1 MDYHHYYNFCFAK
14 TDREE
19 FFKTG
24 QPGNEELLSLAK
36 ECDIDLLSLGW
47 ILGPTNLTLTEI
59 NTAVSERLDRA
70 NHIYTM
76 LKKWMECLRS
86 GASYRALALLLDTA
100 SINRRD
106 LIERFCHDK
115 GK

>member
-1 MDYHHYYNFCFAK
+1 MDYHHCYNFCFAK

-19 FFKTG
+19 LFKTG
-24 QPGNEELLSLAK
+24 QPGDEELLSLAK

-47 ILGPTNLTLTEI
+47 ILGPPNLTLTEI

-70 NHIYTM
+70 KHIYTM
-76 LKKWMECLRS
+76 LEKWKERLRR
-86 GASYRALALLLDTA
+86 GANYRALALLLDTT

>member
-1 MDYHHYYNFCFAK
+1 M
-14 TDREE
+14 
-19 FFKTG
+19 FKTG
-24 QPGNEELLSLAK
+24 PRGDEELLSLAK

-47 ILGPTNLTLTEI
+47 ILGPTNVTLTEI

>member
-19 FFKTG
+19 LFKTG
-24 QPGNEELLSLAK
+24 QPGDEELLSLAK

-47 ILGPTNLTLTEI
+47 ILGPTNVTLTKISGAFSAE
-59 NTAVSERLDRA
+59 LDRA
-70 NHIYTM
+70 YHIYTM
-76 LKKWMECLRS
+76 LKKWKECLTW
-86 GASYRALALLLDTA
+86 GESYRGLALLLDTA

-106 LIERFCHDK
+106 LIARFCHDE